1 MKGWGRLAASL
12 LDYTEERSSVFGIS
26 IRPLKHNLWTR
37 TARRRQCLVRST
49 VCVQEPLREN
59 VFWMTSKWSVKK
71 KKKEKKNVAVVW
83 HAAVNSFSASRITD
97 FKSILNVCL
106 KGQFIRYGQNFI
118 LNVQEVNYQLCEKTT
133 VMRLCLK
140 MSMWCAAEMFTAVS
154 MLSS

>member
-1 MKGWGRLAASL
+1 MFGLIHCVCSRASERKCL
-12 LDYTEERSSVFGIS
+12 LDDIQMIS
-26 IRPLKHNLWTR
+26 
-37 TARRRQCLVRST
+37 
-49 VCVQEPLREN
+49 
-59 VFWMTSKWSVKK
+59 KK
-71 KKKEKKNVAVVW
+71 KIKNVALVR

-140 MSMWCAAEMFTAVS
+140 MSM
-154 MLSS
+154 